1 MEVHSSAHQ
10 VDDNQKND
18 HRHEKS
24 VHLCEMTDHDL
35 FIDLMFDILKI
46 FSFEYFDS
54 GAKYFPCFLV
64 IRNQRAYYD
73 RIIAA
78 D

>member
-1 MEVHSSAHQ
+1 MNAPCRADKGPAVNESRLEVHSSAHQ

-35 FIDLMFDILKI
+35 FIDLMFD
-46 FSFEYFDS
+46 SYS
-54 GAKYFPCFLV
+54 
-64 IRNQRAYYD
+64 YD
-73 RIIAA
+73 FFF
-78 D
+78 